1 MFIYISILYS
11 LNLSLKC
18 INWLIDWST
27 KWLANRS
34 HSNLLSFL
42 ALRRSLLLTQLWKWH
57 CDFASIYLA
66 THQRLEN
73 LLTQSLLLVSGLC
86 FSLMIIPLTGMLFQ
100 RAFLNQIKTAS
111 SRSLL
116 ALFFNFFRLEFTWPD
131 SYASKIFLLS
141 AIHAEMVFFFTPCF
155 SATLFRTFSFF
166 NFLQS
171 FILFCYRNVYSF
183 HLSHLFRRTSLFM
196 EDINFVILNI
206 RILIRS
212 NFSEVSQG
220 RHCSD
225 DIIKKCHKV

>member
-18 INWLIDWST
+18 IDWLIDWST

-86 FSLMIIPLTGMLFQ
+86 FSLMIIPLTGMLFE
-100 RAFLNQIKTAS
+100 RAFLNQVKTAS
-111 SRSLL
+111 SRSLF

-141 AIHAEMVFFFTPCF
+141 AIHVEMVFFFTPCF
-155 SATLFRTFSFF
+155 SATLFFVLFPSSIFCKALYFSVTEMFT
-166 NFLQS
+166 L
-171 FILFCYRNVYSF
+171 FIF
-183 HLSHLFRRTSLFM
+183 HTCSGALRCLWK
-196 EDINFVILNI
+196 
-206 RILIRS
+206 ILILL
-212 NFSEVSQG
+212 F
-220 RHCSD
+220 
-225 DIIKKCHKV
+225 